1 MIEARGLTRR
11 FGENVAV
18 DSVSFT
24 IGQGEIVGLLGHNGA
39 GKTTIMKILTGFLEP
54 SSGSAEIDGQDVTEH
69 AAEVRRKV
77 GYLPE
82 TVPLYSD
89 MTVVDYLEFAATVRG
104 VPSPERPSAV
114 RRAVAATGL
123 SECALAVIDTLSR
136 GFKQRV
142 GVAQAILHAPRFLIL
157 DEPTSGLDPAQT
169 QEMRDLI
176 RRLAESATV
185 ILSTHIMQ
193 EVDAVCD
200 RVMILRAGELA
211 LDEKLAVLQR
221 SQRLYV
227 GTDASEQALAEAL
240 GERVDID
247 AADGGWFLTFDRPL
261 GDKLSA
267 EIAARL
273 VGAGLA
279 FHALQREQRDLETV
293 FRRVSAPQPSPS
305 ASAVARPRSSTK
317 EQPSP
322 VAGARW
328 KRLFPGSTLGS
339 DNDV

>member
-1 MIEARGLTRR
+1 MIEARELTRR
-11 FGENVAV
+11 FGDNVAA
-18 DSVSFT
+18 DSVSFA

-39 GKTTIMKILTGFLEP
+39 GKTTIMKLLTGFLEP

-82 TVPLYSD
+82 TVPLYTD
-89 MTVVDYLEFAATVRG
+89 MGVVDYLEFAATVRG
-104 VPSPERPSAV
+104 VPASGRSAAV

-123 SECALAVIDTLSR
+123 REHALARIDTLSR
-136 GFKQRV
+136 GFRQRV

-200 RVMILRAGELA
+200 RVMILRAGRLA
-211 LDEKLAVLQR
+211 LDEKLSDLQQG
-221 SQRLYV
+221 QRLYV
-227 GTDASEQALAEAL
+227 GTDASGQVLAEAL
-240 GERVDID
+240 GEHLDIE
-247 AADGGWFLTFDRPL
+247 AADGGWFLSSGGPL
-261 GDKLSA
+261 DDQQSA
-267 EIAARL
+267 EVATRL
-273 VGAGLA
+273 VSAGIA
-279 FHALQREQRDLETV
+279 FHALQPEKRDLETV
-293 FRRVSAPQPSPS
+293 FRRVSAI
-305 ASAVARPRSSTK
+305 RPG
-317 EQPSP
+317 E
-322 VAGARW
+322 GH
-328 KRLFPGSTLGS
+328 
-339 DNDV
+339 DEDV